1 MAARHVVVT
10 LSPVYAPDSL
20 PFRSLTFASNNDTAP
35 LGRASKSESKN
46 LVPAHDNAWFDSRV
60 MSRDHAVLS
69 VSLETQTV
77 FVRDH
82 GSMHGTLLNEA
93 RIVPKTNIPIKNG
106 DILTFG
112 SEVLRGDQTFRP
124 IAVRFN
130 CKWHDYAIPTET
142 AKVYKNTF
150 SVPDDD
156 DDVEILDSPSKP
168 APEPV
173 EPTSDSSDFGYGSDI
188 SRPLDLTS
196 PGTSPEVKQSDLPKP
211 TPAELS
217 SAYDPQSDPVPTN
230 QDPQITR
237 SSPPGSFPI
246 DFRRSDETDSEFD
259 DDDDVISE
267 SYSEWIAKRDEPSE
281 YEDSVA
287 NEQVFIYDDNE
298 DNSDNGDGNEID
310 KENYNEQV
318 EEAPHTATSPAPE
331 ADLLVPPPIVNE
343 AGLHLPKHK
352 ETVSEPN
359 FTADH
364 LATVGNPEP
373 SFAGPSVL
381 DDASATASAA
391 QGLPS
396 FIPVQDISA
405 LVDYQRKLRDSEIQ
419 RVPSP
424 SDKAMAR
431 PPQYNFYEGWPTGI
445 APWECFR
452 LTPASESFPF
462 DPHRSTGYLRHL
474 NSEAGPSQP
483 FVGSQALDN
492 EKATE
497 PAKTGVS
504 IADIVEATEP
514 LSGPSKRKV
523 DEFESDL
530 DDLKLSE
537 SQENTQDSIPDA
549 QPRPELN
556 AIIVSDS
563 QVPASSPVSGRKE
576 SRRKRAK
583 TRQSSGIV
591 KYATAAVI
599 GAVVGGISTVAA
611 LAALPSDYFE

>member
-1 MAARHVVVT
+1 
-10 LSPVYAPDSL
+10 
-20 PFRSLTFASNNDTAP
+20 
-35 LGRASKSESKN
+35 
-46 LVPAHDNAWFDSRV
+46 
-60 MSRDHAVLS
+60 
-69 VSLETQTV
+69 
-77 FVRDH
+77 
-82 GSMHGTLLNEA
+82 
-93 RIVPKTNIPIKNG
+93 
-106 DILTFG
+106 
-112 SEVLRGDQTFRP
+112 
-124 IAVRFN
+124 
-130 CKWHDYAIPTET
+130 
-142 AKVYKNTF
+142 VYKNTF

-156 DDVEILDSPSKP
+156 DDDDDDVEIVDSPSKP

-196 PGTSPEVKQSDLPKP
+196 PGTSPEVKQSDLPKR
-211 TPAELS
+211 TPAEPS
-217 SAYDPQSDPVPTN
+217 SAYDPQSDLVPTD

-246 DFRRSDETDSEFD
+246 DFGRSDETDSEFD
-259 DDDDVISE
+259 DEDGLISE

-281 YEDSVA
+281 YEDSVV

-298 DNSDNGDGNEID
+298 DNSDNEDGMEVD

-318 EEAPHTATSPAPE
+318 EEAPHTATSPVPE
-331 ADLLVPPPIVNE
+331 ADLPVPPPIVNE
-343 AGLHLPKHK
+343 AGQHLPRQK
-352 ETVSEPN
+352 ETVSGPN

-364 LATVGNPEP
+364 LATVGNPES
-373 SFAGPSVL
+373 SFAGSSVL
-381 DDASATASAA
+381 DDASVAASAA

-396 FIPVQDISA
+396 FIPVEDISA
-405 LVDYQRKLRDSEIQ
+405 LVDYQRKLRDGEMK

-431 PPQYNFYEGWPTGI
+431 PPQYNFYEGWPTGM

-452 LTPASESFPF
+452 PTPASESFPF
-462 DPHRSTGYLRHL
+462 GPHRSTGYLRHL
-474 NSEAGPSQP
+474 NGEAGSAQP

-514 LSGPSKRKV
+514 LSGSSKRKA
-523 DEFESDL
+523 DEFESDF
-530 DDLKLSE
+530 DDLKLSD

-556 AIIVSDS
+556 TIIVSDS
-563 QVPASSPVSGRKE
+563 QIPASSPVNGRKE